1 VVWKVSSSQSQLL
14 MASSNFH
21 HQRQADHRG
30 QSFSRQSFA
39 DTTAEDKSWFRPEHS
54 SREEIHTREPPRKL
68 LPYRPM
74 GTAQNGTGQ
83 LIFVNHPYP
92 MGTNFH
98 HAAFDDPPQSFT
110 SDGTGNIGPTGAL
123 FVPENA
129 PVYIPPKS
137 AKKAAAPRGRK
148 PKPPANITPNPIQ
161 DLPVPR
167 SEMVG
172 RDGSPPQSMTSML
185 KFTNVVGRGR
195 GMSHETTP
203 EPPPRGK
210 GRAARQ
216 GTRIDIPNPLRDAA
230 LAEEKSKRI
239 KFTDDEP
246 QDRSQEEKLKRF
258 SPNDAEDKPVI
269 KKAKASSEQSKASR
283 SHHACDRCYRNKTKV
298 CPPIFMLE
306 MTC

>member
-1 VVWKVSSSQSQLL
+1 

-110 SDGTGNIGPTGAL
+110 SDSTGNIGPNGAL

-129 PVYIPPKS
+129 PVYVPPKT
-137 AKKAAAPRGRK
+137 AKKPAAPRGRK
-148 PKPPANITPNPIQ
+148 RKDPPAITPNPIQ

-185 KFTNVVGRGR
+185 KLNVVGRGR
-195 GMSHETTP
+195 GMSQDPPP

-216 GTRIDIPNPLRDAA
+216 GTRIDIPNPLRAAA
-230 LAEEKSKRI
+230 LAEEKAKRI
-239 KFTDDEP
+239 KFSDDEP
-246 QDRSQEEKLKRF
+246 QDMTQEEKLRLF
-258 SPNDAEDKPVI
+258 STNEEDD
-269 KKAKASSEQSKASR
+269 KKAVKKARTGDVGKPR
-283 SHHACDRCYRNKTKV
+283 SHHACDRCWRNKTKV
-298 CPPIFMLE
+298 FPRHISTFVLYAD
-306 MTC
+306 